1 MAPGLS
7 DFAQC
12 AFDFVEQS
20 DCRSSR
26 NEIADA
32 MHKILGGY
40 GVEFF
45 CINGFPKPEQTVRGS
60 DAR

>member
-1 MAPGLS
+1 
-7 DFAQC
+7 
-12 AFDFVEQS
+12 
-20 DCRSSR
+20 
-26 NEIADA
+26 